1 MFIQSTSTS
10 VSISL
15 TTTHTYILIE
25 IKQKQFLGHFL
36 SILSSI
42 SFSTFILILNHFTS
56 FDIFRSSTHTQ
67 SWARKTFSTLRSKI
81 PFKADARMI
90 IEMEISSSL
99 LVEWMKRW
107 RWNHN
112 NYKKRDFL
120 LTYDWVEP
128 SAKIPL
134 MTR

>member
-56 FDIFRSSTHTQ
+56 FDIFRSSTHTKL
-67 SWARKTFSTLRSKI
+67 SEKNFFYSDLKSHLRQM
-81 PFKADARMI
+81 R
-90 IEMEISSSL
+90 EWL
-99 LVEWMKRW
+99 LKWK
-107 RWNHN
+107 
-112 NYKKRDFL
+112 FL
-120 LTYDWVEP
+120 LHCWLNGWKGGGEITIIIKKEIFYL
-128 SAKIPL
+128 L
-134 MTR
+134 MIELSPQQKFL